1 MFKCCHRE
9 HVHCLVECYAVVL
22 LLLRNSTCED
32 DQRLCSRKERLHF
45 FLFVV
50 SDTFF
55 FRLQLAD
62 ELLPRYNWIEFV
74 RNMYMRW
81 VMNKPMVMIIV
92 DGQQQQQQHLT
103 WTLHSL
109 INALL
114 CFFRKHQ
121 TIQPQ
126 NELNSKKVWFI

>member
-1 MFKCCHRE
+1 MSI
-9 HVHCLVECYAVVL
+9 VL
-22 LLLRNSTCED
+22 SNATRSYYYYYVIRRAKMTKD
-32 DQRLCSRKERLHF
+32 YVQGRKGCTF